1 MNFIR
6 TRLHQQSYEIGHSS
20 VGHAQR
26 RRMVSDFWSITCN
39 ERIEII
45 SVCRHTG
52 GRLTI
57 CAIKCWQCP
66 KKKIDNSALKEHVRW
81 KQITFQIKKLN
92 TNTNTD
98 TDKIQTRIQIQICIY
113 KEAPPDHPPSW
124 RTHFAKFDNFSC
136 QQQRHL
142 RIIPNQT
149 ITNTNRIKD
158 MNARQPQSRG

>member
-66 KKKIDNSALKEHVRW
+66 KKKIDNGALKEHVRL

-98 TDKIQTRIQIQICIY
+98 TNTNK
-113 KEAPPDHPPSW
+113 
-124 RTHFAKFDNFSC
+124 N
-136 QQQRHL
+136 
-142 RIIPNQT
+142 
-149 ITNTNRIKD
+149 TNTNIYTRRPPLIPPPFLMDTFCQIWQFSLSTTEASALNTKP
-158 MNARQPQSRG
+158 NLYKYKSNKRYECVFLFPSE